1 MVVVVTEAE
10 EVGIDSAVV
19 QQAMASIRSDET

>member
-10 EVGIDSAVV
+10 VAVDDVGNAGAHAEQFNS
-19 QQAMASIRSDET
+19 TWT